1 MMLFAGLVFAGLL
14 VLAACATRVYVA
26 VRALGR
32 QIKATR
38 ESLEPRR
45 AALAD
50 EAGRL
55 DRARE

>member
-14 VLAACATRVYVA
+14 VLAVCATRVYVA

-32 QIKATR
+32 QIKVTR
-38 ESLEPRR
+38 DGLEPRR

-50 EAGRL
+50 EARRV